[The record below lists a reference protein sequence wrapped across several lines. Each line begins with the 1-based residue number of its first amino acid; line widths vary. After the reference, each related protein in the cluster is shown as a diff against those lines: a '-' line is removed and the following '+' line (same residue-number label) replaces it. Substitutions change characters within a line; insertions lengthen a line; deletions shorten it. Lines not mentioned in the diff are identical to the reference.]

1 MLWPPR
7 RGRDHSR
14 MKIIPVALIA
24 AVALVA
30 GVGIGATE
38 LGNNSEQASGQNPQM
53 PGAARSADSRPESSE
68 KIADCR
74 EDALSERDADDPE
87 EALADDGCRG
97 VVDEDGNDP

>member
-1 MLWPPR
+1 
-7 RGRDHSR
+7 

-38 LGNNSEQASGQNPQM
+38 LGNNSQQASGQNPQT
-53 PGAARSADSRPESSE
+53 PDPPRPAGSRPESSE
-68 KIADCR
+68 KLADCR
-74 EDALSERDADDPE
+74 EDALSDRDSDDPE

-97 VVDEDGNDP
+97 VLDEGGGNDP